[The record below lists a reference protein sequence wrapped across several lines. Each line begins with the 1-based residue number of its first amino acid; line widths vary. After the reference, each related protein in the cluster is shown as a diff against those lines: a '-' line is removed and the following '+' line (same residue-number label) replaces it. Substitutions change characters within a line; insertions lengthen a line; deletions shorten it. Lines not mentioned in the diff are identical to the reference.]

1 MATGQEK
8 LQWDLKILAAMAAE
22 MDAYLKSETLYWQMG
37 YSDMPK
43 LTLGGFL
50 LRRHRLLNLAELMSE
65 DEWLTMEKAI
75 AQFND
80 ALSDKIVRTEKRAHE
95 ELGVRARQWGT
106 YLSDVQ
112 KHVPQVAVNY
122 ATAVENRA
130 MISAITAFLQ
140 TAPFQLEAHVLE
152 NTESLDKALR
162 NHWQPGE
169 FIWPEE
175 WQTAYPPDEF
185 WWLYGHPK

>member
-1 MATGQEK
+1 MLADQEK

-22 MDAYLKSETLYWQMG
+22 MEDYLKSETLYWQMG

-50 LRRHRLLNLAELMSE
+50 MRRHRLLNLAELMDE
-65 DEWLTMEKAI
+65 NEWLQMETAV

-80 ALSDKIVRTEKRAHE
+80 ALSDKIVRTEQRAHE
-95 ELGVRARQWGT
+95 ELGVRSRQWGS

-112 KHVPQVAVNY
+112 RNAKHAGVNY

-130 MISAITAFLQ
+130 MIAALIALLQ
-140 TAPFQLEAHVLE
+140 TQPFQLEATVQS
-152 NTESLDKALR
+152 NINSLDQALR
-162 NHWQPGE
+162 NHWQPGD
-169 FIWPEE
+169 FIWPEA
-175 WQTAYPPDEF
+175 WQTAYPPHEF
-185 WWLYGHPK
+185 WWLYGRPM

>member
-1 MATGQEK
+1 MSTGQEK
-8 LQWDLKILAAMAAE
+8 LQWDLKILAAMATE

-50 LRRHRLLNLAELMSE
+50 LRRHRLLNLAELMNE
-65 DEWLTMEKAI
+65 DEWLVMEKAI

-95 ELGVRARQWGT
+95 ELGVRSRQWGT

-112 KHVPQVAVNY
+112 RHAPQAAVNY

-140 TAPFQLEAHVLE
+140 TDPFQLEAHVLG
-152 NTESLDKALR
+152 NTEALDKALH

-185 WWLYGHPK
+185 WWLYGRPK

>member
-1 MATGQEK
+1 MSTKQEK
-8 LQWDLKILAAMAAE
+8 HQWDLAILAAMAAE
-22 MDAYLKSETLYWQMG
+22 MDDYLKGETLYWQMG

-50 LRRHRLLNLAELMSE
+50 MRRHRLLNLAELMSE
-65 DEWLTMEKAI
+65 DEWLQMETAV

-95 ELGVRARQWGT
+95 ELGVRSRQWGT

-112 KHVPQVAVNY
+112 RNAKQAAVNY

-130 MISAITAFLQ
+130 MIAALISFLLTQ
-140 TAPFQLEAHVLE
+140 PFQLEASVQPNITL
-152 NTESLDKALR
+152 LDQALR
-162 NHWQPGE
+162 NRWQAGD
-169 FIWPEE
+169 FVWPEA
-175 WQTAYPPDEF
+175 WQTAYPPNEF
-185 WWLYGHPK
+185 WWLYGRPK